1 MKLYWLWLAFPLVIA
16 SCTINKNLML
26 KTHTDYVFDT
36 LYTDS
41 SNVEYRLAP
50 NDIISFQ
57 LFTNE
62 GAMILEFTSG
72 NTNSQR
78 FFNFQDFNYFIDN
91 LGYADLPQ
99 VGRIKLGGYTINE
112 AQQLREDAYLTQCNA
127 PYAIVKVIN
136 RRVLVFPGEGG
147 QARVVPLTNQNI
159 TVLEAL
165 ALAGGISDRG
175 NASKIKLIRQT
186 AEGTKV
192 ALIDLSTIEGLE
204 YGQMVV
210 LAGDVIYVEPVPEI
224 ANEVMRDLQP
234 YFTIVTG
241 LALSYVLIMR
251 GF

>member
-1 MKLYWLWLAFPLVIA
+1 MKLYWFWLAGPLFIA
-16 SCTINKNLML
+16 SCTINKNVML
-26 KTHTDYVFDT
+26 KTHTDYVYDT
-36 LYTDS
+36 LFTDS
-41 SNVEYRLAP
+41 TNVEYRLAP

-72 NTNSQR
+72 NTNSPR
-78 FFNFQDFNYFIDN
+78 YFNFQDFNYYLDN
-91 LGYADLPQ
+91 DGYADLPQ
-99 VGRIKLGGYTINE
+99 AGRVKLSGLTINE
-112 AQQLREDAYLTQCNA
+112 AQSLLEEKYVSQFNS

-147 QARVVPLTNQNI
+147 QARVVPLLNQNI

-175 NASKIKLIRQT
+175 NASKVKLIRRT
-186 AEGTKV
+186 AEGDKV
-192 ALIDLSTIEGLE
+192 VLMNLSTIEGLE
-204 YGQMVV
+204 YAQMTVQ
-210 LAGDVIYVEPVPEI
+210 AGDVIYVEPVPEI
-224 ANEVMRDLQP
+224 ASEIMRDLQP

-241 LALSYVLIMR
+241 LALSYAIIVK